1 VVSRHEASTP
11 ADGAHRRL
19 GRDFFARSVHVVAP
33 ELVGATLLVDGVGGA
48 IVEVEA
54 YAADDPASHAYRG
67 PTRRNEAMFGPPGR
81 AYVYRSYGIHWCLN
95 LVCGDEGVGEA
106 VLVRALAPTQRTDV
120 MKTRR
125 GMLPDH
131 LLCAGPGRLT
141 EALAV
146 TGAHDGRSLDAP
158 PFALY
163 ASPTPPELVAT
174 RRIGITRATE
184 VPWRFAERGSAFLS
198 RPAR

>member
-1 VVSRHEASTP
+1 MVKRHPLRAE
-11 ADGAHRRL
+11 
-19 GRDFFARSVHVVAP
+19 FFGRSVHQVAP

-67 PTRRNEAMFGPPGR
+67 PTRRNEAMFGPPGH
-81 AYVYRSYGIHWCLN
+81 AYVFRSYGIHWCLN

-106 VLVRALAPTQRTDV
+106 VLVRALAPTRGTDV
-120 MKTRR
+120 MKARR
-125 GMLPDH
+125 GMLDDR

-146 TGAHDGRSLDAP
+146 TGAHDGRPLDAP

-163 ASPTPPELVAT
+163 AATAPPDLVAT
-174 RRIGITRATE
+174 RRIGITQATE
-184 VPWRFAERGSAFLS
+184 LPWRYAERGSAFLS